1 MNELSE
7 DSSGN
12 DPESGSVETGMTL
25 TEIHTEIERAS
36 ERRTELYRLLSQG
49 HDPETAAELKE
60 LNGRLEALWNEH
72 RALRARLRFGDPEAI
87 VKRARLEERLERAA

>member
-1 MNELSE
+1 
-7 DSSGN
+7 
-12 DPESGSVETGMTL
+12 MTL

-36 ERRTELYRLLSQG
+36 ERRTELYLLLSQG

-72 RALRARLRFGDPEAI
+72 RALRARLRFGDPETI

>member
-1 MNELSE
+1 M
-7 DSSGN
+7 
-12 DPESGSVETGMTL
+12 GMTL

-49 HDPETAAELKE
+49 HDPETAAELQE

-72 RALRARLRFGDPEAI
+72 RALRARLRFGDPDAI